1 MIFLFFFFSF
11 SFLFFW
17 SINTLLTC
25 GLQMSEFGR
34 RRSTFRRKPG
44 PRSIVVVPRFR
55 RRRRRRARKPAHI
68 GDELKFYDQTLADTN
83 IATNTDGS
91 GIEADPSA
99 VLLLNTVVQGD
110 GESNRN
116 GRKMIMKSIFVSG
129 VVNIGPVAD
138 QTAAEAIP
146 DIAIWLVLDMQTNGA
161 TIVSEN
167 VFVNKS
173 AAVLG
178 GTSVMR
184 NLKFSTRYRI
194 LARRSSCYLHS
205 VGD

>member
-1 MIFLFFFFSF
+1 
-11 SFLFFW
+11 
-17 SINTLLTC
+17 
-25 GLQMSEFGR
+25 MSEFGR
-34 RRSTFRRKPG
+34 RRRFARKRKIG
-44 PRSIVVVPRFR
+44 QRSFVVVPRFR
-55 RRRRRRARKPAHI
+55 RRGIRRRRKPAHI

-83 IATNTDGS
+83 IATNTTGA

-129 VVNIGPVAD
+129 VVNIGPSAD
-138 QTAAEAIP
+138 QTVPEAIP

-173 AAVLG
+173 ADILG

-194 LARRSSCYLHS
+194 LAKASFTMPNPPQS
-205 VGD
+205 GDSTNFDVQGFYTWC